1 MKHDPNRRLADAYP
15 ASLTLETR
23 FADMDVN
30 GHLNNVAFARLFE
43 ETRVRF
49 NRANFSHAGL
59 AAPQGTLAPGE
70 KRSSF
75 VVAHVAIDYLAEGN
89 YPAPVTVGYAIA
101 RIGSSSFTVA
111 MAAFQDG
118 PKGFDCIALCDSVL
132 VHRDPATGPAPLP
145 PALRERLEAMALRR

>member
-1 MKHDPNRRLADAYP
+1 MKADPRRRQADAYP

-49 NRANFSHAGL
+49 NRARL
-59 AAPQGTLAPGE
+59 AALAAGAR
-70 KRSSF
+70 RSSF
-75 VVAHVAIDYLAEGN
+75 VVARVAIDYLAEGN

-101 RIGSSSFTVA
+101 HIGRSSFTVA

-118 PKGFDCIALCDSVL
+118 NCIALCDSVL
-132 VHRDPATGPAPLP
+132 VHRDPETGPAPIP
-145 PALRERLEAMALRR
+145 PALRERLEGHRLNA

>member
-1 MKHDPNRRLADAYP
+1 MKADPARRRLASYP

-49 NRANFSHAGL
+49 NRAGPMAPKAG
-59 AAPQGTLAPGE
+59 E
-70 KRSSF
+70 RKSSF

-89 YPAPVTVGYAIA
+89 YPAPVTIGYAIA
-101 RIGSSSFTVA
+101 RIGTSSFTVA

-118 PKGFDCIALCDSVL
+118 QCIALCDSVL
-132 VHRDPATGPAPLP
+132 VHRDPASGPAPLP
-145 PALRERLEAMALRR
+145 AALRERLEAHRLSG

>member
-1 MKHDPNRRLADAYP
+1 MKADPQRQHLSAYP
-15 ASLTLETR
+15 ASLALETR
-23 FADMDVN
+23 FGDMDVN

-49 NRANFSHAGL
+49 NRASL
-59 AAPQGTLAPGE
+59 AALQQGE
-70 KRSSF
+70 RRSGF

-89 YPAPVTVGYAIA
+89 YPAPVTIGYAIA

-118 PKGFDCIALCDSVL
+118 HCIALCDSVL
-132 VHRDPATGPAPLP
+132 VHRDPETGPAPIP
-145 PALRERLEAMALRR
+145 PGLRERLEAHRLNA

>member
-1 MKHDPNRRLADAYP
+1 MKDDARRRDPAAYP
-15 ASLTLETR
+15 ASQTLETR
-23 FADMDVN
+23 FGDMDVN

-49 NRANFSHAGL
+49 NRAGATSSTG
-59 AAPQGTLAPGE
+59 
-70 KRSSF
+70 RSSF

-118 PKGFDCIALCDSVL
+118 QCIALCDSVL
-132 VHRDPATGPAPLP
+132 VHRDPETGPSPIQ
-145 PALRERLEAMALRR
+145 PALRERLEALRLKS

>member
-1 MKHDPNRRLADAYP
+1 MKADPRRRALAAYP

-49 NRANFSHAGL
+49 NRAGP
-59 AAPQGTLAPGE
+59 AAPAAGE
-70 KRSSF
+70 RRSSF

-89 YPAPVTVGYAIA
+89 YPAPVTIGYAIA

-111 MAAFQDG
+111 MAAFQADQ
-118 PKGFDCIALCDSVL
+118 CIALCDSVL

-145 PALRERLEAMALRR
+145 PALRERLEAMALRG

>member
-1 MKHDPNRRLADAYP
+1 MKADPRRRDLAAYP

-49 NRANFSHAGL
+49 NRGNLRDSGPAT
-59 AAPQGTLAPGE
+59 PAPGE
-70 KRSSF
+70 RRSSF

-89 YPAPVTVGYAIA
+89 YPATVTIGYAIA

-111 MAAFQDG
+111 MAAFQEG
-118 PKGFDCIALCDSVL
+118 SCIALCDSVL
-132 VHRDPATGPAPLP
+132 VHRDPTSGPAPIP
-145 PALRERLEAMALRR
+145 PALRERLEGFALRG

>member
-1 MKHDPNRRLADAYP
+1 MKDDPRRRDPAAYP
-15 ASLTLETR
+15 ASQTLETR
-23 FADMDVN
+23 FGDMDVN

-49 NRANFSHAGL
+49 NRAGALVAGR
-59 AAPQGTLAPGE
+59 P
-70 KRSSF
+70 SSF

-118 PKGFDCIALCDSVL
+118 NCIALCDSVL
-132 VHRDPATGPAPLP
+132 VHRDPATGPTLLP
-145 PALRERLEAMALRR
+145 DALRTRLEALALRG

>member
-1 MKHDPNRRLADAYP
+1 MKADPQRRVLAAYP

-49 NRANFSHAGL
+49 NRAGPVN
-59 AAPQGTLAPGE
+59 PAPGE
-70 KRSSF
+70 RRSSF

-89 YPAPVTVGYAIA
+89 YPAPVTIGYAIA

-111 MAAFQDG
+111 MAAFQEG
-118 PKGFDCIALCDSVL
+118 NCIALCDSVL
-132 VHRDPATGPAPLP
+132 VHRDPASGPAPIP
-145 PALRERLEAMALRR
+145 PALRERLEGFALRG

>member
-1 MKHDPNRRLADAYP
+1 MKDDPRRRVLASYP
-15 ASLTLETR
+15 ASLSLETR

-49 NRANFSHAGL
+49 NRAGPVNPAAG
-59 AAPQGTLAPGE
+59 E
-70 KRSSF
+70 RRSSF

-89 YPAPVTVGYAIA
+89 YPAPVTIGYAIS

-111 MAAFQDG
+111 MAAFQEG
-118 PKGFDCIALCDSVL
+118 NCIALCDSVL
-132 VHRDPATGPAPLP
+132 VHRDPTTGPAPVP
-145 PALRERLEAMALRR
+145 PALRERLEGFALRG

>member
-1 MKHDPNRRLADAYP
+1 MKADPRRREAAAYP
-15 ASLTLETR
+15 ASLILETR

-30 GHLNNVAFARLFE
+30 GHLNNVALARLFE

-49 NRANFSHAGL
+49 NRAGP
-59 AAPQGTLAPGE
+59 AAPAAGE
-70 KRSSF
+70 RRSRF

-89 YPAPVTVGYAIA
+89 YPAPVTVGYAIS

-118 PKGFDCIALCDSVL
+118 NCIALCDSVL
-132 VHRDPATGPAPLP
+132 VHRDPESGPAPMP
-145 PALRERLEAMALRR
+145 PALRERLEAHRLRG

>member
-1 MKHDPNRRLADAYP
+1 MKDDARRRDPASYP
-15 ASLTLETR
+15 ASQTLETR
-23 FADMDVN
+23 FGDMDVN

-49 NRANFSHAGL
+49 NRGATTVAG
-59 AAPQGTLAPGE
+59 
-70 KRSSF
+70 KSSF

-89 YPAPVTVGYAIA
+89 YPAPVTIGHAIA

-118 PKGFDCIALCDSVL
+118 TCIALCDSVL

-145 PALRERLEAMALRR
+145 PALRERLEAHRLRG

>member
-1 MKHDPNRRLADAYP
+1 MKADPRRAQVAAYP
-15 ASLTLETR
+15 ASQTLETR

-49 NRANFSHAGL
+49 NRAGP
-59 AAPQGTLAPGE
+59 AAPVAGE

-101 RIGSSSFTVA
+101 HIGNSSFTVA

-118 PKGFDCIALCDSVL
+118 ACIALCDSVL
-132 VHRDPATGPAPLP
+132 VHRDPETGPAPIP
-145 PALRERLEAMALRR
+145 PALRERLEALRLKG

>member
-1 MKHDPNRRLADAYP
+1 MKADPRRRDPAAYP

-49 NRANFSHAGL
+49 NRAGP
-59 AAPQGTLAPGE
+59 AAPLAGE

-89 YPAPVTVGYAIA
+89 YPAPVSIGYAISH
-101 RIGSSSFTVA
+101 IGRSSFTVA
-111 MAAFQDG
+111 MAAFQD
-118 PKGFDCIALCDSVL
+118 DQCIALCDSVL
-132 VHRDPATGPAPLP
+132 VHRDPATGPAPIP
-145 PALRERLEAMALRR
+145 PALRERLEGFPLRG

>member
-1 MKHDPNRRLADAYP
+1 MKDDPRRRRPEAYP

-49 NRANFSHAGL
+49 NRAGL
-59 AAPQGTLAPGE
+59 AAMAQGQR
-70 KRSSF
+70 RSSF

-89 YPAPVTVGYAIA
+89 YPAPVTIGYAIA

-118 PKGFDCIALCDSVL
+118 PGGPACIALCDSVL
-132 VHRDPATGPAPLP
+132 VHRDPDSGPSPIP
-145 PALRERLEAMALRR
+145 PALRERLEAHRLSG

>member
-1 MKHDPNRRLADAYP
+1 MKDDARRRDPAAYP
-15 ASLTLETR
+15 ASQTLETR
-23 FADMDVN
+23 FGDMDVN

-49 NRANFSHAGL
+49 NRAGP
-59 AAPQGTLAPGE
+59 AAPVAGE
-70 KRSSF
+70 RRSSF

-118 PKGFDCIALCDSVL
+118 ACIALCDSVL
-132 VHRDPATGPAPLP
+132 VHRDPETGPAPIP
-145 PALRERLEAMALRR
+145 PALRERLETLRLKG

>member
-1 MKHDPNRRLADAYP
+1 MKADPRRRVSEAYP

-49 NRANFSHAGL
+49 NRAG
-59 AAPQGTLAPGE
+59 PVTPAPGE
-70 KRSSF
+70 RRSSF

-89 YPAPVTVGYAIA
+89 YPDPVTIGYAIT

-111 MAAFQDG
+111 MAAFQAG
-118 PKGFDCIALCDSVL
+118 SCIALCDSVL
-132 VHRDPATGPAPLP
+132 VHRDPATGPAPIP
-145 PALRERLEAMALRR
+145 PALRERLEGFALRG

>member
-1 MKHDPNRRLADAYP
+1 MRDDARRRLPDTYP
-15 ASLTLETR
+15 ASQTLETR
-23 FADMDVN
+23 FGDMDVN

-49 NRANFSHAGL
+49 NRAGP
-59 AAPQGTLAPGE
+59 AAPAVGE

-89 YPAPVTVGYAIA
+89 YPATVVVGYAIN
-101 RIGSSSFTVA
+101 RLGSSSFTVA

-118 PKGFDCIALCDSVL
+118 VCIALCDSVL
-132 VHRDPATGPAPLP
+132 VHRDPETGPSPIP
-145 PALRERLEAMALRR
+145 PALRERLEALRLRG

>member
-1 MKHDPNRRLADAYP
+1 MKADPRRRAPDAYP

-23 FADMDVN
+23 FGDMDVN

-49 NRANFSHAGL
+49 NRSGP
-59 AAPQGTLAPGE
+59 AAPTAGE
-70 KRSSF
+70 RRSSF

-89 YPAPVTVGYAIA
+89 YPAPVTIGYAIA

-118 PKGFDCIALCDSVL
+118 NCIALCDSVL
-132 VHRDPATGPAPLP
+132 VHRDPASGPAPIP
-145 PALRERLEAMALRR
+145 PPLRERLEGLALRG

>member
-1 MKHDPNRRLADAYP
+1 MRHDPRRRDPASYP
-15 ASLTLETR
+15 TSLTLETR
-23 FADMDVN
+23 FGDMDVN

-49 NRANFSHAGL
+49 NRAGPL
-59 AAPQGTLAPGE
+59 VTGRP
-70 KRSSF
+70 SSF

-89 YPAPVTVGYAIA
+89 YPAPVTMGYAIA

-111 MAAFQDG
+111 MAAFQEG
-118 PKGFDCIALCDSVL
+118 TCIALCDSVL

-145 PALRERLEAMALRR
+145 DALRTRLEALALRG

>member
-1 MKHDPNRRLADAYP
+1 MKDDPRRRDPASYP
-15 ASLTLETR
+15 ASQTLETR
-23 FADMDVN
+23 FGDMDVN

-49 NRANFSHAGL
+49 NRGAPTVAG
-59 AAPQGTLAPGE
+59 
-70 KRSSF
+70 KSSF

-89 YPAPVTVGYAIA
+89 YPAPVTIGHAIA

-118 PKGFDCIALCDSVL
+118 TCIALCDSVL

-145 PALRERLEAMALRR
+145 PALRERLEAHRLRG

>member
-1 MKHDPNRRLADAYP
+1 MRDDPRRRDPASYP

-23 FADMDVN
+23 FGDMDVN

-49 NRANFSHAGL
+49 NRGATMIAG
-59 AAPQGTLAPGE
+59 
-70 KRSSF
+70 KSSF

-89 YPAPVTVGYAIA
+89 YPAPVTIGYAIA

-118 PKGFDCIALCDSVL
+118 TCIALCDSVL

-145 PALRERLEAMALRR
+145 PALRERLEAHRLRG

>member
-1 MKHDPNRRLADAYP
+1 MKADPRRRDLASYP
-15 ASLTLETR
+15 ASLALETR
-23 FADMDVN
+23 FGDMDVN

-49 NRANFSHAGL
+49 NRAGPL
-59 AAPQGTLAPGE
+59 VTGRP
-70 KRSSF
+70 SSF

-89 YPAPVTVGYAIA
+89 YPAPVTIGYAIA

-111 MAAFQDG
+111 MAAFQEG
-118 PKGFDCIALCDSVL
+118 TCIALCDSVL

-145 PALRERLEAMALRR
+145 DALRTRLEALALRG